1 MMQITGLLGKLYNWY
16 AVMGIVAVEST
27 TPTTAELLA
36 RKKLAQQAGMF
47 LDGDWT
53 GSDFFFR
60 GETVAGGKMKEAGT
74 THWISPNNTNN
85 SSGFTGLPG
94 GYRNSMVHSTTLA
107 TTVTGGVLRS
117 TIHQTPGTAT

>member
-47 LDGDWT
+47 PDGDWT
-53 GSDFFFR
+53 GSDFFR
-60 GETVAGGKMKEAGT
+60 GETVAGGKMKEVGT

-94 GYRNSMVHSTTLA
+94 GITTQWFILLDWQ
-107 TTVTGGVLRS
+107 LR
-117 TIHQTPGTAT
+117 